1 MSESG
6 NVLSK
11 KLRPLYGFFA
21 GICTA
26 IVGERGASYLI
37 KRHTEYK
44 ENEME
49 KLAEKVIKKYKQ
61 ETEAE
66 L

>member
-1 MSESG
+1 MSENGS
-6 NVLSK
+6 VLSK

-26 IVGERGASYLI
+26 IVGERGISYVR
-37 KRHTEYK
+37 KRHAEYK

-66 L
+66 I